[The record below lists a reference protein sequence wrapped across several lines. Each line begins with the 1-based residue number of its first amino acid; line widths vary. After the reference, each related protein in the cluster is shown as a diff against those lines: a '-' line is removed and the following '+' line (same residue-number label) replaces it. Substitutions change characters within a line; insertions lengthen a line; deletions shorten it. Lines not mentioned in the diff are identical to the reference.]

1 MEKELKPFNLLT
13 IIIPLLIIIS
23 VFIIINNPKETKNTG
38 VEKLI
43 HLKFENQIKNNIL
56 FSNINI
62 DKKNDYYY
70 LTAKVTNMTAN
81 TLKISPVTITLDNK
95 INLVSYL
102 GDTLDQEET
111 KIINIKTNQNLEN
124 TKIIKIN
131 IETQVQS

>member
-1 MEKELKPFNLLT
+1 MEKELKSFNLLT

-23 VFIIINNPKETKNTG
+23 VFIIINSPKETKNTG

-81 TLKISPVTITLDNK
+81 TLKISPVTITLDNQ

-102 GDTLDQEET
+102 GDTLAKEET

-124 TKIIKIN
+124 TKIIEIN

>member
-23 VFIIINNPKETKNTG
+23 VFIIINSPKETKNTG

-70 LTAKVTNMTAN
+70 LTAKVTNLTAN
-81 TLKISPVTITLDNK
+81 TLKISPVTITLDNQ

-102 GDTLDQEET
+102 GDTLAKEET

-124 TKIIKIN
+124 TKIIEIN
-131 IETQVQS
+131 VETQVQS

>member
-23 VFIIINNPKETKNTG
+23 VFIIINSPKETKNTG

-62 DKKNDYYY
+62 DKKKRLLLFNC
-70 LTAKVTNMTAN
+70 
-81 TLKISPVTITLDNK
+81 
-95 INLVSYL
+95 
-102 GDTLDQEET
+102 
-111 KIINIKTNQNLEN
+111 
-124 TKIIKIN
+124 
-131 IETQVQS
+131 

>member
-1 MEKELKPFNLLT
+1 MEKELKSFNLLT

-102 GDTLDQEET
+102 GDTLAKEET

-124 TKIIKIN
+124 TKIIEIN

>member
-23 VFIIINNPKETKNTG
+23 VFIIINSPKETKNTG

-62 DKKNDYYY
+62 DKKHDYYY

-81 TLKISPVTITLDNK
+81 TLKISPVTITLDNQ

-102 GDTLDQEET
+102 GDTLAKEET

-124 TKIIKIN
+124 TKIIEIN
-131 IETQVQS
+131 VETQVQS

>member
-1 MEKELKPFNLLT
+1 MEKELKSFNLLT

-23 VFIIINNPKETKNTG
+23 VFIIINSPKEAKNTG

-62 DKKNDYYY
+62 DKKNDYY
-70 LTAKVTNMTAN
+70 LTAKVTNLTAN
-81 TLKISPVTITLDNK
+81 TLKISPVTITLNNQ

-102 GDTLDQEET
+102 GDTLAKEET

-124 TKIIKIN
+124 TKIIEIN

>member
-1 MEKELKPFNLLT
+1 MEKELKSFNLLT

-23 VFIIINNPKETKNTG
+23 VFIIINSPKETKNTG

-81 TLKISPVTITLDNK
+81 TLKISPVTITLDNQ

-102 GDTLDQEET
+102 GDTLAKEET

-124 TKIIKIN
+124 TKIIEIN
-131 IETQVQS
+131 VETQVQS

>member
-1 MEKELKPFNLLT
+1 MEKELKSFNLLT

-23 VFIIINNPKETKNTG
+23 VFIIINSPKETKNTG

-70 LTAKVTNMTAN
+70 LTAKVTNLTAN
-81 TLKISPVTITLDNK
+81 TLKISPVTITLDNQ

-102 GDTLDQEET
+102 GDTLAKEET

-124 TKIIKIN
+124 TKIIEIN